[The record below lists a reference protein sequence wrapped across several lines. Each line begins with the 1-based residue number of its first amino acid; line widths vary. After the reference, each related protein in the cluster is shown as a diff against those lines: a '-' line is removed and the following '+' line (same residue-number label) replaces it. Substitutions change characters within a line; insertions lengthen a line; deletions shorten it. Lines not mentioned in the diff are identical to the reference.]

1 MESKNKITSITV
13 LQSAF
18 ENNNFLDLNF
28 KARFACMPSVISPA
42 RVLRYLIQDDYENK
56 AVQSNRFPTT
66 RPLILNFGL
75 EF

>member
-1 MESKNKITSITV
+1 
-13 LQSAF
+13 
-18 ENNNFLDLNF
+18 
-28 KARFACMPSVISPA
+28 MPSGISPA
-42 RVLRYLIQDDYENK
+42 RVLRYLIHDDYENK